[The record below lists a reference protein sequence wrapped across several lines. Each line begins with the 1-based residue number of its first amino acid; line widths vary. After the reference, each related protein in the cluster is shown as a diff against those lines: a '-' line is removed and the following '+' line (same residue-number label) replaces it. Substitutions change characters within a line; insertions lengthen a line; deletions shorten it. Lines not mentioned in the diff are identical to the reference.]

1 MANAAGSTCCCLF
14 FLFLVWSITNW
25 WMAPKL
31 GGDGLAHLLTPM
43 KEWEQQGVSL
53 WAAETQ
59 LSQQIIDQ
67 LREHKVDGN
76 ALIALSEESNAV
88 VVAELGVTHL
98 AAKVLRRKIS
108 STLLEEETGASRD
121 ARTESKA
128 DEVKKAG
135 KKRAKTT
142 KKKKTGTSDAWTL
155 FGGPSPKAEGG
166 GDLDADAETGAETG
180 DAPCPK
186 GTHVSGNTCVLCGTD
201 TYSSTTNQ
209 ETCTACPAGK
219 TTNHAKCFANDKE
232 SITCQDGSEHPIT
245 TNHGWYDCHAHGG
258 REKCPS
264 HWPYMCGKKTVIN
277 GNTGSDHWCKQ
288 SAADCTKYNLGGVRP
303 CEEAS
308 LGATSVAACADPME
322 DADASSEGG
331 GGGWWGWKTWV
342 LFLAGFGCFGGHDK
356 KLKAAN
362 RRADRERANAAN
374 ERRNAQVARRVGGV
388 GGVGELGGQEQRA
401 RMRARLNPGPDP
413 LQRAAELDLQRQ
425 LTVSQGLTAELQ
437 RKMDLANLEKDIL
450 VRFAVAEDA
459 AALLSALQELS
470 ALPLLNEGMAPH
482 KQGLLLI
489 GKARRKCLGPKRTDG
504 GEDAWTKE
512 IASVYGRL
520 LKIAQ

>member
-43 KEWEQQGVSL
+43 KEWEQAGVSL

-67 LREHKVDGN
+67 LSEHKVDGN

-108 STLLEEETGASRD
+108 RTLLEEETGASRD

-135 KKRAKTT
+135 KKRTKTT

-166 GDLDADAETGAETG
+166 DLDDADTETGAETG
-180 DAPCPK
+180 
-186 GTHVSGNTCVLCGTD
+186 
-201 TYSSTTNQ
+201 
-209 ETCTACPAGK
+209 
-219 TTNHAKCFANDKE
+219 
-232 SITCQDGSEHPIT
+232 
-245 TNHGWYDCHAHGG
+245 
-258 REKCPS
+258 
-264 HWPYMCGKKTVIN
+264 
-277 GNTGSDHWCKQ
+277 
-288 SAADCTKYNLGGVRP
+288 
-303 CEEAS
+303 
-308 LGATSVAACADPME
+308 ADPME

-331 GGGWWGWKTWV
+331 GGWWWGWKTWV
-342 LFLAGFGCFGGHDK
+342 LFFLVGFGCFGVDK
-356 KLKAAN
+356 NLKAAN

-388 GGVGELGGQEQRA
+388 GGVGGVGELGGQEQRA
-401 RMRARLNPGPDP
+401 RMRARLNLGPDP

-437 RKMDLANLEKDIL
+437 RKMDLANLEKDVL